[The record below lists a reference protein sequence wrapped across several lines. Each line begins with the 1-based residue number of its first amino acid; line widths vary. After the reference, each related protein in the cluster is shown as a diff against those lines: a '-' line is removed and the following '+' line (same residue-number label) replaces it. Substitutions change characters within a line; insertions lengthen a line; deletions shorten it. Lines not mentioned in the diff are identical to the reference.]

1 MAKRCLDIIVASGA
15 VLVFLPIFILVAILV
30 RVNLGS
36 PVLFLQMRP
45 GLHGKPFFIYK
56 FRSLTNAV
64 DEQGALLPDEKRLTY
79 FGNWLRKSSL
89 DEIPQLFNVIKGDM
103 SLVGTRPLLM
113 EYLPLYSSEQ
123 ARRHDVLPGI
133 TGWAQVCGR
142 NAISWEEKFSLDVWY
157 VEHQSFWLD
166 IKILFKTVQR
176 VFSRK
181 GVNKDDASFSMEKFR
196 GSAVEP
202 SDSAVDKNEL

>member
-103 SLVGTRPLLM
+103 SLVGPRPLLM

>member
-64 DEQGALLPDEKRLTY
+64 DEQGRLLSDEKRLTS

-103 SLVGTRPLLM
+103 SLVGPRPLLM

-166 IKILFKTVQR
+166 IKILVKTVQR

-196 GSAVEP
+196 GSAVELSN
-202 SDSAVDKNEL
+202 SDTERNEL

>member
-1 MAKRCLDIIVASGA
+1 MAKRCLDIVVSLGA
-15 VLVFLPIFILVAILV
+15 VLFFLPLFILVAIFV
-30 RVNLGS
+30 RINLGS

-64 DEQGALLPDEKRLTY
+64 DEQGALLPDEKRLTF

-103 SLVGTRPLLM
+103 SLVGPRPLLM

-166 IKILFKTVQR
+166 LKILVKTVQR

-196 GSAVEP
+196 GSTVELSN
-202 SDSAVDKNEL
+202 SDAEKNKL

>member
-196 GSAVEP
+196 GSAVELSN
-202 SDSAVDKNEL
+202 SDTERNEL

>member
-1 MAKRCLDIIVASGA
+1 MAKRCLDIIVALGA
-15 VLVFLPIFILVAILV
+15 VLFFLPIFILVAILV

-64 DEQGALLPDEKRLTY
+64 DEQGMLLSDEKRLTS

-103 SLVGTRPLLM
+103 SLVGPRPLLM

-157 VEHQSFWLD
+157 AEHQSFWLD
-166 IKILFKTVQR
+166 LKILFKTVQR

>member
-1 MAKRCLDIIVASGA
+1 MAKRCLDIIAALGA
-15 VLVFLPIFILVAILV
+15 VLFFLPIFILVAILV

-103 SLVGTRPLLM
+103 SLVGPRPLLM

>member
-103 SLVGTRPLLM
+103 SLVGPRPLLM

-181 GVNKDDASFSMEKFR
+181 GVNKDDASFSMEKFL

>member
-1 MAKRCLDIIVASGA
+1 MAKRCLDIVVSLGA
-15 VLVFLPIFILVAILV
+15 VLFFLPLFILVSIFV
-30 RVNLGS
+30 RINLGS

-64 DEQGALLPDEKRLTY
+64 DEQGALLPDEKRLTF

-103 SLVGTRPLLM
+103 SLVGPRPLLM

-166 IKILFKTVQR
+166 LKILVKTVQR

-196 GSAVEP
+196 GSTVELSN
-202 SDSAVDKNEL
+202 SDAEKNKL

>member
-1 MAKRCLDIIVASGA
+1 MAKRCLDIVVSLGA
-15 VLVFLPIFILVAILV
+15 VLFFLPLFILVAILV
-30 RVNLGS
+30 RANLGS

-64 DEQGALLPDEKRLTY
+64 DEQGALLPDEKRLTF
-79 FGNWLRKSSL
+79 FGKWLRKSSL
-89 DEIPQLFNVIKGDM
+89 DEIPQLFNVMRGDM
-103 SLVGTRPLLM
+103 SLVGPRPLLM

-166 IKILFKTVQR
+166 LKILVKTVQR

-196 GSAVEP
+196 GSTVELSN
-202 SDSAVDKNEL
+202 SDAEKNKL

>member
-1 MAKRCLDIIVASGA
+1 MAKRCLDIVVSLGA
-15 VLVFLPIFILVAILV
+15 VLFFLPLFILVAILV
-30 RVNLGS
+30 RANLGS

-103 SLVGTRPLLM
+103 SLVGPRPLLM

-196 GSAVEP
+196 GSAVELSN
-202 SDSAVDKNEL
+202 SDTERNEL

>member
-1 MAKRCLDIIVASGA
+1 MATRCLDIVVSLGA
-15 VLVFLPIFILVAILV
+15 VLFFLPLFILVAILV
-30 RVNLGS
+30 RANLGS

-103 SLVGTRPLLM
+103 SLVGPRPLLM

-157 VEHQSFWLD
+157 LEHQSFWLD

>member
-64 DEQGALLPDEKRLTY
+64 DEQGRLLSDEKRLTS

-103 SLVGTRPLLM
+103 SLVGPRPLLM

-196 GSAVEP
+196 GSAVELSN
-202 SDSAVDKNEL
+202 SDTERNEL

>member
-1 MAKRCLDIIVASGA
+1 MAKRCLDIIVALGA
-15 VLVFLPIFILVAILV
+15 VLFFLPIFILVAILV

-64 DEQGALLPDEKRLTY
+64 DEQGMLLSDEKRLTS

-103 SLVGTRPLLM
+103 SLVGPRPLLM

-157 VEHQSFWLD
+157 AEHQSFWLD
-166 IKILFKTVQR
+166 LKILFKTVQR

-196 GSAVEP
+196 GSSVEP

>member
-1 MAKRCLDIIVASGA
+1 MAKRCLDIIVALGA
-15 VLVFLPIFILVAILV
+15 VLFFLPIFILVAILV

-64 DEQGALLPDEKRLTY
+64 DEQGMLLSDEKRLTS

-103 SLVGTRPLLM
+103 SLVGPRPLLM

-157 VEHQSFWLD
+157 AEHQSFWLD
-166 IKILFKTVQR
+166 LKILVKTVQR

>member
-1 MAKRCLDIIVASGA
+1 MAKRCLDIIVALGA
-15 VLVFLPIFILVAILV
+15 VLFFLPIFILVAILV

-36 PVLFLQMRP
+36 SVLFLQMRP

-64 DEQGALLPDEKRLTY
+64 DEQGMLLSDEKRLTS

-103 SLVGTRPLLM
+103 SLVGPRPLLM

-157 VEHQSFWLD
+157 AEHQSFWLD
-166 IKILFKTVQR
+166 LKILVKTVQR